1 MGGGARAPSPH
12 ICRCEKGQFSVAKL
26 PHGATRGTEDVPVC
40 SRKLPLGA
48 ARVVRACIVKYEGT
62 TVLVPFPN

>member
-1 MGGGARAPSPH
+1 MGPPT
-12 ICRCEKGQFSVAKL
+12 CRGEKGQFSVAKL
-26 PHGATRGTEDVPVC
+26 PHGATRGIHHVPVC

-48 ARVVRACIVKYEGT
+48 DRVVRACIVKYEGT